1 MINSRGPLELEEAGV
16 GPLELEEAE
25 VGPLELEEAGVCPLE
40 QEEVGGMEDGA
51 GSGGGSARTLLA
63 STKCL
68 KVSWK
73 EFIVNDNCWI
83 DVAPNLTL
91 TLIHPGTIY
100 PETIYPG
107 TIHPALYFAFNYRS

>member
-16 GPLELEEAE
+16 GPLELEEAG
-25 VGPLELEEAGVCPLE
+25 VGPLELEEAGVGPLK

-51 GSGGGSARTLLA
+51 GWSGGGSARTLLA
-63 STKCL
+63 STRCL

-83 DVAPNLTL
+83 DVAPYLL
-91 TLIHPGTIY
+91 VYYLGRWVLSWY
-100 PETIYPG
+100 
-107 TIHPALYFAFNYRS
+107 